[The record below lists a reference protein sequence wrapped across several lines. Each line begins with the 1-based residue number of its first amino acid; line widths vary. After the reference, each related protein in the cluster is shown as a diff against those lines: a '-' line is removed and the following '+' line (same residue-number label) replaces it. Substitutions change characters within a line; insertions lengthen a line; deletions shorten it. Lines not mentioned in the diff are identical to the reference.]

1 MDLAQL
7 EKLVQYM
14 DEERRKDRAQII
26 QLQERVDGLS
36 REVEARQRY
45 AQTIESSLNETKVQL
60 IKATGWTSATEQLRA
75 EFSQLVERVED
86 QRTKSEREL
95 VRTRQ
100 IEIESIVRQL
110 NELKREIKP
119 YPRLFDD
126 LEARKVEDG
135 RLADLISR
143 TQLTIM
149 ELDRRLD
156 APAAQ
161 LAFLE
166 EQRRQEAKRI
176 GAVEQ
181 EIPDVKRKI
190 EALPPRILLLE
201 ETIRRKQ
208 TDIEEAGKL
217 LEAQSQLIENQR
229 VADIRRERQFAEY
242 AELIEKLK
250 TRADDVSHQVVG
262 FVQLREEIKRELA
275 VLPDFQERLEVRVN
289 ELFELQR
296 DAAERAVRVAE
307 AFRDQ
312 LDKDWKTFQVLQDEK
327 WHDRDRRISE
337 YEPRIADLEEEMPKL
352 QPQIS
357 PIYEILEAF
366 SKSYAAAGREWLSEA
381 NTLLDRA
388 KINVPTDVK
397 PSRRQ
402 RRKQQAIAQAHT
414 TPPDESANGVDLN
427 ADLVE

>member
-14 DEERRKDRAQII
+14 DEERRKDRAHII

-75 EFSQLVERVED
+75 EFSQLVERIED
-86 QRTKSEREL
+86 QRTKAEREL

-126 LEARKVEDG
+126 IDARKVEDG

-143 TQLTIM
+143 SQLAIM
-149 ELDRRLD
+149 EMERRFD

-161 LAFLE
+161 ITFLE
-166 EQRRQEAKRI
+166 EQRRQETKRI
-176 GAVEQ
+176 AAVEQ

-190 EALPPRILLLE
+190 EVLPPRILLLE

-229 VADIRRERQFAEY
+229 IADIRRERQFAEY

-250 TRADDVSHQVVG
+250 TRANDVSQQVVG
-262 FVQLREEIKRELA
+262 FVQLREEIKRELG
-275 VLPDFQERLEVRVN
+275 VLPDFQERIEVRVN

-296 DAAERAVRVAE
+296 DAAERAIRVAE

-312 LDKDWKTFQVLQDEK
+312 LDKDWKTFEVLQDEK

-366 SKSYAAAGREWLSEA
+366 SKSYATAGREWLSEA
-381 NTLLDRA
+381 NQLLDRA
-388 KINVPTDVK
+388 KINVPSDVK

-402 RRKQQAIAQAHT
+402 RRKQQAIAQANT

>member
-14 DEERRKDRAQII
+14 DEERRKDRAHII

-45 AQTIESSLNETKVQL
+45 AQNIESSLNETKVQL
-60 IKATGWTSATEQLRA
+60 IKATGWPSATEQLRA
-75 EFSQLVERVED
+75 EFSQVIERVED
-86 QRTKSEREL
+86 QRTKAEREL

-126 LEARKVEDG
+126 IDARKVEDG

-143 TQLTIM
+143 AQLAIM
-149 ELDRRLD
+149 EMERRFD

-161 LAFLE
+161 ITFLE
-166 EQRRQEAKRI
+166 EQRRQETKRI
-176 GAVEQ
+176 AAVEQ

-190 EALPPRILLLE
+190 DVLPPRILLLE

-229 VADIRRERQFAEY
+229 IADIRRERQFAEY

-250 TRADDVSHQVVG
+250 TRANDVSQQVVG
-262 FVQLREEIKRELA
+262 FVQLREEIKRELG
-275 VLPDFQERLEVRVN
+275 VLPDFQERIEVRVN

-296 DAAERAVRVAE
+296 DAAERAIRVAE

-312 LDKDWKTFQVLQDEK
+312 LDKDWKTFEVLQDEK

-366 SKSYAAAGREWLSEA
+366 SKSYATAGREWLSEA
-381 NTLLDRA
+381 NQLLDRA
-388 KINVPTDVK
+388 KINVPSDIK

-402 RRKQQAIAQAHT
+402 RRKQQAIAQANT